1 MRVLISGSSGLI
13 GSALIPAL
21 ESRGYKVTRLVRA
34 AESRDGQLSWD
45 PTQPLRPELFSGFD
59 AVIHLAGEPVA
70 ARWTEA
76 KKKRILD
83 SRVLGTAHLCE
94 ALTSAPNPPRVLI
107 SASAIGY
114 YGDRG
119 DEVVRE
125 DSPSGAGF
133 LPEVCR
139 QWEAATKPAADAG
152 IRTIQIRIGIV
163 LSAQGGA
170 LKKMLPPFR
179 MGFGAT
185 TGNGRQWMSW
195 IHVQDLVGAILH
207 ILDTDSI
214 EGPVNLVAPEP
225 VRNSDFTQTL
235 AAVLS
240 RPAILRLPA
249 FAMRLMFGQM
259 ADEILLAGQRVKP
272 VKLVASGY
280 EFQYSDLRGAFENI
294 LRKTPIH
301 GGR

>member
-1 MRVLISGSSGLI
+1 M
-13 GSALIPAL
+13 
-21 ESRGYKVTRLVRA
+21 
-34 AESRDGQLSWD
+34 
-45 PTQPLRPELFSGFD
+45 
-59 AVIHLAGEPVA
+59 
-70 ARWTEA
+70 
-76 KKKRILD
+76 
-83 SRVLGTAHLCE
+83 
-94 ALTSAPNPPRVLI
+94 I

-139 QWEAATKPAADAG
+139 QWEAATKAAADAG
-152 IRTIQIRIGIV
+152 IRTIQIRIGIG

-207 ILDTDSI
+207 ILDNHLDRRPCELSCAGASQ
-214 EGPVNLVAPEP
+214 EFGLH
-225 VRNSDFTQTL
+225 SDI
-235 AAVLS
+235 S
-240 RPAILRLPA
+240 GGI
-249 FAMRLMFGQM
+249 
-259 ADEILLAGQRVKP
+259 
-272 VKLVASGY
+272 VASRHTSPAR
-280 EFQYSDLRGAFENI
+280 FCQCD
-294 LRKTPIH
+294 
-301 GGR
+301 